1 MATYD
6 RGTSPRFERDGAL
19 SRNFSTRVG
28 RSNRRMSRPYRRPIT
43 PLYSR
48 FEPGDIVENAQAD
61 TITAAMWTNNDGEPI
76 TNELGFVS
84 VISTTGPPS
93 TVVVTGILKSEPT
106 SLQPANSSLLYASV
120 L

>member
-61 TITAAMWTNNDGEPI
+61 TITAAMWTNNDGELKMAS
-76 TNELGFVS
+76 NE
-84 VISTTGPPS
+84 
-93 TVVVTGILKSEPT
+93 
-106 SLQPANSSLLYASV
+106 
-120 L
+120 